1 MFNRALRRFIYKA
14 GRRTGKSHLLTA
26 WLCDGWQLFPN
37 EMSVFVAQ
45 TAGHAYRILW
55 RTLIRFDR
63 KYQLGL
69 KFDESSLTATFPN
82 GYQIWLTG
90 CSTWREAEKLRGAR
104 YRRVAIDEA
113 GSFASALLE
122 YLIEDV
128 IEPALMDLDGE
139 LALSGTPGVVPR
151 GYFFEK
157 STGISDEGP
166 VPQWPTFESTCLDNP
181 HVKGREYLAKVL
193 KEKGW
198 TEEHPTFRREYLGQW
213 VIQTDLIVYP
223 FVGKRNA
230 FRAAELP
237 ADRGRHRTVISVD
250 LGWHDDTA
258 IIVSTSHKNHPDVW
272 YRSAWK
278 SPHLLPGRI
287 AAEVERRRQP
297 LLVAGDAIELV
308 IDTGG
313 GGSKQIAEEL
323 KERYQLPFK
332 AAEKKGKQLGIEMLR
347 GGLMDGTVHADP
359 YECGPLLSEWSALP
373 YNDDLSDHHDQYPN
387 HCADAALYG
396 YRQHRLPYKPEHEPP
411 KPGSEEWHKQER
423 IKERAAAQKR
433 ARQRAA

>member
-1 MFNRALRRFIYKA
+1 MFARAHKRWIYKA

-63 KYQLGL
+63 KYGLGL
-69 KFDESSLTATFPN
+69 DFDESSLTATFPN

-90 CSTWREAEKLRGAR
+90 CSTWREAEKIRGAR
-104 YRRVAIDEA
+104 YRRIAIDEA
-113 GSFASALLE
+113 GSFASDLLE

-157 STGISDEGP
+157 STGIGEDGP
-166 VPQWPTFESTCLDNP
+166 VPQWPTFESSCLDNP
-181 HVKGREYLAKVL
+181 YVKGRAYLDKIL

-198 TEEHPTFRREYLGQW
+198 TEDHPTYQREYLGRW

-230 FRAAELP
+230 FRASELP
-237 ADRGRHRTVISVD
+237 MDRGRHRTVISVD

-272 YRSAWK
+272 FRSAWK

-297 LLVAGDAIELV
+297 LIAAGDAVELV

-313 GGSKQIAEEL
+313 GGSKTIAEEL

-332 AAEKKGKQLGIEMLR
+332 AAEKQGKQLGIELLR
-347 GGLMDGTVHADP
+347 GDLLGGSVHVEP
-359 YECGPLLSEWSALP
+359 HECGPLLSEWSALP
-373 YNDDLSDHHDQYPN
+373 YNDARDDHHDQYPN
-387 HCADAALYG
+387 HCSDAALYG

-411 KPGSEEWHKQER
+411 KPGTAEWHAQER
-423 IKERAAAQKR
+423 MKERAAAQKR
-433 ARQRAA
+433 ARKAA